1 MGNFGDKLDDIR
13 IADSTGHEVGYI
25 REESSLI
32 SRVYR
37 MPTYRTIFF
46 YTPPSFSG
54 AAHG

>member
-1 MGNFGDKLDDIR
+1 LAGNFADKLDDIR

-37 MPTYRTIFF
+37 MPTYRT
-46 YTPPSFSG
+46 
-54 AAHG
+54 